1 MEIMPSGMKQNR
13 QILRPV
19 GCLGLGVG
27 VALMLGCVSDQDSGL
42 SQVNLKNPR
51 SADPFD
57 VVDCLLPGQIRQP
70 GAQVTYVT
78 ERRPIRTTVED
89 CAIRGG
95 EYVALDRAQS
105 VDECRAGWRPRC
117 PILCRCVV

>member
-42 SQVNLKNPR
+42 SQVNLKDPR

-70 GAQVTYVT
+70 GDLCDRTPSHQNHGGVLCNPG
-78 ERRPIRTTVED
+78 RRV
-89 CAIRGG
+89 RGLG
-95 EYVALDRAQS
+95 
-105 VDECRAGWRPRC
+105 PRSKC
-117 PILCRCVV
+117 G